1 MGQDLLK
8 ISEFLANNKLLLKI
22 SCPLIHQGAREENA
36 KCVVREKHAHKK
48 KNHKI
53 FWNLATRTIL
63 IFSKSR
69 RLWQLFSNNDF
80 RSSLENIV
88 PFLNNGLLK
97 FCEACTNPNVVTLVS
112 AVKRTRCSVTFNCY
126 YSNNRSFRRGNEWEK
141 CACKY

>member
-48 KNHKI
+48 KSQNFLKSCNAHY
-53 FWNLATRTIL
+53 FNFLQIL
-63 IFSKSR
+63 TFT
-69 RLWQLFSNNDF
+69 QHFSNNDF

-88 PFLNNGLLK
+88 PFLKNGLLK
-97 FCEACTNPNVVTLVS
+97 FCEACTNPNVATLVS